1 MRHLF
6 ILTITCI
13 FSRVHYLMI
22 KWGFPVCV
30 FHSKLCD
37 TKQPNN
43 VQQSKDAAPRR
54 VLFVFRV
61 DGTSAVCIHLNRTS
75 AFGYVRVWLMDFL
88 SSTDHLWWPPCLQSG
103 HHHLKTEYV
112 CAIRPKFDKITVVRM
127 PYMWSGLRIRFNDYY
142 TSLVCCFV
150 CWYDFSYSRKEC
162 LLFMSE
168 LAWKCVYLCTNVSI
182 STLVSS
188 NSPGTRTCTET

>member
-88 SSTDHLWWPPCLQSG
+88 SSTDHLWWPPCLQRG

-127 PYMWSGLRIRFNDYY
+127 
-142 TSLVCCFV
+142 LVYVIWPQDTLQWLLYKLGVLFCMLVLFLV
-150 CWYDFSYSRKEC
+150 FS
-162 LLFMSE
+162 
-168 LAWKCVYLCTNVSI
+168 
-182 STLVSS
+182 
-188 NSPGTRTCTET
+188 